1 MIYLK
6 LTSNV
11 QVRMIDVKSRVTKL
25 VIEKT
30 REIILEQL
38 PNRLENDLN
47 ELICEFVED
56 GVDSYYNEQLN
67 QTLENI
73 SKKHQIPLELLL
85 RDIPQI
91 NGGDRCRGKKRGRD
105 GGGEVRCSFKAGE
118 NGYCKYHK
126 QQGEKVQPRCLPS
139 LQLHNHGSEKMFVR
153 GCPGCEQKG
162 LIGLSRLFSNE

>member
-1 MIYLK
+1 
-6 LTSNV
+6 
-11 QVRMIDVKSRVTKL
+11 MIDVKSRVAKL
-25 VIEKT
+25 VMEKA
-30 REIILEQL
+30 REIILEEL

-105 GGGEVRCSFKAGE
+105 GSPEVRCSFKACE
-118 NGYCKYHK
+118 NGYCKYH
-126 QQGEKVQPRCLPS
+126 QRQGEKVQQRCLPS
-139 LQLHNHGSEKMFVR
+139 LQLHNHGPEKMFVR
-153 GCPGCEQKG
+153 GCQGCEQKG
-162 LIGLSRLFSNE
+162 LIELSRLFSND